1 MYETYDHPAFRELM
15 NDACGG
21 PTLIIQSDI
30 ILLYFDL
37 MALYNKLYK
46 VNHVTNLP

>member
-1 MYETYDHPAFRELM
+1 MYETYDHVAFRELM

-21 PTLIIQSDI
+21 PTLIILSNM
-30 ILLYFDL
+30 ILFHFDL

-46 VNHVTNLP
+46 VKHVSNLP